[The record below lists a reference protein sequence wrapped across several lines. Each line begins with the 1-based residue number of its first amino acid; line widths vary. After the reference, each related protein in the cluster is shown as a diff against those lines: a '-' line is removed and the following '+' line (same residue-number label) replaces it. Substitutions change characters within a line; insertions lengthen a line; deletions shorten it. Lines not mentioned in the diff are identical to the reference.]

1 MFHCLTRVHVE
12 SKALSGFHRVLC
24 LPMVLIQPDHDLRG
38 VASPSNVRVPIILFA
53 EIKVLNGCPLDRFLF
68 FSLFSV
74 VIAISIA
81 RADRILIK

>member
-1 MFHCLTRVHVE
+1 
-12 SKALSGFHRVLC
+12 
-24 LPMVLIQPDHDLRG
+24 MVPVQPDHDLRG
-38 VASPSNVRVPIILFA
+38 VAPPSNVRVPIILFA

-81 RADRILIK
+81 RADRMLTK